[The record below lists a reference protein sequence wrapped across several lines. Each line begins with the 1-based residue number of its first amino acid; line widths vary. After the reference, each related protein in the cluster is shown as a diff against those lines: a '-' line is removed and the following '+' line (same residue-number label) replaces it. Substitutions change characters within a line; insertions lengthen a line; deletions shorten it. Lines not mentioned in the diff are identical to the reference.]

1 MDTLLGALQRFMEQD
16 NWPVEV
22 VADRAALRTVF
33 AGANGQWTCY
43 GQTLEELRQAVFYSQ
58 CPANASPER
67 RVSVAEY
74 LTRAN
79 YGLVMGNFEMDF
91 DDGAIRFKTSV
102 DVSEGELT
110 QALARNLLYTNVL
123 MMDRY
128 LPGIMLVNYA
138 GQSPVEAL
146 SHSEPSVPASEVEE
160 AIETESPPE

>member
-1 MDTLLGALQRFMEQD
+1 MDTLLDALQRFMEQD
-16 NWPVEV
+16 NWPVE
-22 VADRAALRTVF
+22 ALGDQAALRTVF

-43 GQTLEELRQAVFYSQ
+43 AQTLEELRQAVFYSL
-58 CPANASPER
+58 CPAAASPER
-67 RVSVAEY
+67 RAPVAEY

-91 DDGAIRFKTSV
+91 DDGTIRFKTSV
-102 DVSEGELT
+102 DVPEGELT

-146 SHSEPSVPASEVEE
+146 AHTEPSVPPSEAEE
-160 AIETESPPE
+160 TAEAESLPE